1 MSINQRSG
9 KDNHSKR
16 GTQINIQILFSMTH
30 LNAEEMITWRL
41 ILTQKKPG
49 KKVQV
54 FSNTAKKPGC

>member
-16 GTQINIQILFSMTH
+16 GTQINIQILFSMTY
-30 LNAEEMITWRL
+30 LNAKEMTWRL